1 MPFIFELFTRAS
13 DDEAYARSSME
24 TQRKRAMASGKNKR
38 TPNLRLAV
46 LLLIFCGASASA
58 QTQPSPLDLRLP
70 RPPDAGAQVGTT
82 PDEYAAD
89 TATSVHGSVTSGIG
103 YSKAYG
109 NSTVNA
115 AEVDVN
121 KQFDNGRA
129 LNLHI
134 DVLRSTGLPGP
145 LPRDYVSRYP
155 GY

>member
-1 MPFIFELFTRAS
+1 MPLLFELYTRTS

-24 TQRKRAMASGKNKR
+24 TQRKRPMASGRNKR
-38 TPNLRLAV
+38 TPDPRLAV
-46 LLLIFCGASASA
+46 LLLMFFGASASA

-70 RPPDAGAQVGTT
+70 RPPDAAQVGTT

-89 TATSVHGSVTSGIG
+89 TATSVHGTVTSGIG

-145 LPRDYVSRYP
+145 LPRDYVPRYP

>member
-1 MPFIFELFTRAS
+1 MTSGTNIRTR
-13 DDEAYARSSME
+13 DLR
-24 TQRKRAMASGKNKR
+24 RA
-38 TPNLRLAV
+38 
-46 LLLIFCGASASA
+46 LLLLMFLGASASA
-58 QTQPSPLDLRLP
+58 QTQPSTLDLRLP

-115 AEVDVN
+115 ADIDVN

-155 GY
+155 GH